1 MQTPTIIFD
10 HVNEAV
16 TIVNGGPAAD
26 HKLAELAA
34 VQQSQVATSGST
46 PPKE

>member
-10 HVNEAV
+10 HLNNAV
-16 TIVNGGPAAD
+16 TIVNGGPVAD

-34 VQQSQVATSGST
+34 VQRSQLATSGST
-46 PPKE
+46 PPKQ